1 MSGFALTSNADPKIK
16 EEYTMKQ
23 NIYIAAL
30 LAGML
35 ALAGCGGGGSA
46 DPADSGPPVPTYL
59 ETLETTI
66 EKATTLAAVNDV
78 IAKADQEQLKAKE
91 YSDLQEAA
99 NARKKKISDAEVMK
113 EKAVIA
119 AEETA
124 DGVDIA
130 LGVAERNPNILPEDH
145 GGLKTAADD
154 RKTAIQ
160 LAADKKRDSD
170 SATAVT
176 DAIAKINAATTL
188 DEVTAA
194 VNAANANTEILQSE
208 KDKDADDAG
217 SYQMAAADKRRMLSS
232 ASQLANLGTAG
243 GKLTTGLGV
252 ATNAGDAVT
261 QEQIN
266 DAKAALAAL
275 KTAIDNADAV
285 AEELLEPFQDQ
296 HGNAGIDTLESRL
309 SQVNALKAARS
320 ALLAAARIDADGID
334 DNGYFGSE
342 QFDEDFQPTRTELDD
357 IETKRLVL
365 GNLLD
370 NESGDVLDT
379 GPYWNAQDQVRL
391 WHIGQD
397 QRLANAERTAN
408 QEAMKAQREM
418 ASKLHEALSAVFSP
432 SGLDD
437 GNIANEDFADD
448 ELNLG
453 ADNATNLKKTDVAVS
468 ALAGWAGAQYTTMA
482 DGEINREAHVYTK
495 VSEAKPGNL
504 FGTADTSLPLGNTAN
519 AKHEYRLVSLSASLK
534 LAAFGISFGTEA
546 PVDERVMID
555 SFTQTAGSKTYEEPE
570 GSTAGYISETGSY
583 HGVRGTFYCTADC
596 TVNHRSKGMNLGTV
610 RNWHFVPSNP
620 SGRVTMGA
628 DAPLASYGWWLDKS
642 AADGSWSVGVFDTGR
657 TGLNAAINDLA
668 SGSATYR
675 GGAAGKYALSSSTG
689 GRNEAGH
696 FTASVELIA
705 KFGTADTIS
714 GTVSSFKDGEGADID
729 GDWSVALDG
738 GTISNSSGAIAGS
751 STTWSVGDTDG
762 TAAGSWSGTI
772 WHEGAANGSNDD
784 DGVPDIVTGT
794 FNAHLGSDGRMA
806 GAFGADH
813 HTAP

>member
-1 MSGFALTSNADPKIK
+1 MV
-16 EEYTMKQ
+16 
-23 NIYIAAL
+23 AL

-35 ALAGCGGGGSA
+35 VLAGCGGGGSA

-160 LAADKKRDSD
+160 MTADQQRNSD
-170 SATAVT
+170 SATAVQA
-176 DAIAKINAATTL
+176 AIDKINAAVTL
-188 DEVTAA
+188 EEVTAA
-194 VNAANANTEILQSE
+194 VNAADANTEILQSE
-208 KDKDADDAG
+208 KNKGADDAG

-243 GKLTTGLGV
+243 GKLTTDLDV

-266 DAKAALAAL
+266 DAKAALDDL
-275 KTAIDNADAV
+275 NTAIDNADAV
-285 AEELLEPFQDQ
+285 APELLEPFQDQ
-296 HGNAGIDTLESRL
+296 HDNAGIIDTLESRL

-320 ALLAAARIDADGID
+320 ALLAAAKIDADGID

-342 QFDEDFQPTRTELDD
+342 QFDEDFQPTRAELDD

-365 GNLLD
+365 RNLLD
-370 NESGDVLDT
+370 DESGDVLDT
-379 GPYWNAQDQVRL
+379 VPYWNAQDQVRL

-397 QRLANAERTAN
+397 QRLVNAERTAN

-418 ASKLHEALSAVFSP
+418 ASKLHAALSAVFSP

-437 GNIANEDFADD
+437 RNITDVDFAND
-448 ELNLG
+448 ELDLG
-453 ADNATNLKKTDVAVS
+453 ADNATNLKKTDAAVP
-468 ALAGWAGAQYTTMA
+468 ALAGWTGAQYTTMA

-504 FGTADTSLPLGNTAN
+504 FGTVDTSLPLGNTAN
-519 AKHEYRLVSLSASLK
+519 AKHEYRLVSLPASLK
-534 LAAFGISFGTEA
+534 LAAFGISFRTET

-555 SFTQTAGSKTYEEPE
+555 SFTQAAGSKTYEERE

-583 HGVRGTFYCTADC
+583 HGVRGTFYCTAGC
-596 TVNHRSKGMNLGTV
+596 TVNHRPKGMNLATGV
-610 RNWHFVPSNP
+610 NWHFVPSNP
-620 SGRVTMGA
+620 SSRVTMGA
-628 DAPLASYGWWLDKS
+628 DAPLASYGWWLDKKS
-642 AADGSWSVGVFDTGR
+642 AAGSWSVGVFDTNRGDVQLS
-657 TGLNAAINDLA
+657 GLNSKLN
-668 SGSATYR
+668 SGTAVYR
-675 GGAAGKYALSSSTG
+675 GGAAGKYALTSSTG

-696 FTASVELIA
+696 FTASVELTA
-705 KFGTADTIS
+705 KFGTAAADMVS
-714 GTVSSFKDGEGADID
+714 GTVSSFKDGNGADID
-729 GDWSVALDG
+729 GNWSVALGESMIRD
-738 GTISNSSGAIAGS
+738 NGAIAAKTGDDAGDS
-751 STTWSVGDTDG
+751 LTTWSAGRTDG
-762 TAAGSWSGTI
+762 TAAGSWSGAL
-772 WHEGAANGSNDD
+772 WSEGD
-784 DGVPDIVTGT
+784 DGVPDVLTGT
-794 FNAHLGSDGRMA
+794 FNAHLGNDGRMA

-813 HTAP
+813 TAP